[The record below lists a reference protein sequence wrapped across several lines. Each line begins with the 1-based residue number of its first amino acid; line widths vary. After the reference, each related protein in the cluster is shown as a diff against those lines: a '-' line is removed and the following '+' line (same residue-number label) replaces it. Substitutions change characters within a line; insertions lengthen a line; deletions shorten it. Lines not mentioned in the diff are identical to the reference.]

1 VHEPFD
7 RAWRRVGLALDRVGF
22 TVEDRD
28 RQKGLYFVRYADPEA
43 EMKEKDR
50 GLFSRLFSFGSDAKV
65 KAEQYRV
72 QITQE
77 NEGSQ
82 VHVLNKEGAAERSK
96 TAQRILALLHE
107 QLK

>member
-1 VHEPFD
+1 
-7 RAWRRVGLALDRVGF
+7 RVGLALDRVGF

-28 RQKGLYFVRYADPEA
+28 RQKGLYFVRYADPES
-43 EMKEKDR
+43 EMNEKDR
-50 GLFSRLFSFGSDAKV
+50 GFWSRLFSSDRKL

-72 QITQE
+72 QVTSE
-77 NEGSQ
+77 PNGAQ

-96 TAQRILALLHE
+96 TGQRILTLLHE